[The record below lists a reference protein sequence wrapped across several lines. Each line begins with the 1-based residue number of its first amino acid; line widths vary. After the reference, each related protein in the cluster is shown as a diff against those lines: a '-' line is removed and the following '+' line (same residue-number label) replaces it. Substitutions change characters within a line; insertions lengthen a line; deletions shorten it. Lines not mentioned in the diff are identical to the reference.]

1 MVSRWLIQSTQ
12 IVAHSVEQPEVI
24 IYISDGSIVMGTFAL
39 RMVNVVSAFLSRI
52 DTARVNSQ
60 ETRDSSIQTMRRI
73 VGSALLVGIGYYVG
87 TRVGFYLTPHGQ
99 PNSTFWPPNAILLA
113 GLLLAQRRVWWVL
126 LLAVLPAHLIA
137 QLQTGV
143 PVWTA
148 IGWFITNTSEALIGA
163 FLITRFTPGK
173 IFDSARG
180 VINFV
185 FFGVVIAP
193 LVTSFLDAAAV
204 VITGWGHGYWPL
216 GTERF
221 WTNALAEL
229 TVVPTIVVCGSNGT
243 SWIREASVARWC
255 EAALLVVGTVSV
267 TALVFGLRPAVSP
280 ATTPALLYA
289 PFLLLLWAAVRFGSG
304 GMSACLLCIAL
315 ISVWYVMQGT
325 EPFSS
330 ASMRQNVLSLQ
341 ILFCL
346 VAVPLLF
353 LSALMSEAR
362 RTQDSLRNI
371 SGSLINA
378 QEQERH
384 RIARE
389 LHDDLGQQLAL
400 ASVQIHGLMAESDAS
415 LKPNLANLCDQIS
428 AISNT
433 MREIS
438 HGLYPSQ
445 LEYLGL
451 ASAVRRLCHEIGHGK
466 QISIQLAVSD
476 VPHLQPSI
484 SLCLYRVTQEALHNV
499 MRHSLANTVQVELEA
514 DDQRILLRITDDGVG
529 FDLTRQTEGLGL
541 HSMRQ
546 RVRSVG
552 GTIEIVSAP
561 KTGTRIEVLVN
572 LRQGGPNAF
581 FALPRSSRQIGSEH
595 G

>member
-1 MVSRWLIQSTQ
+1 MVKA
-12 IVAHSVEQPEVI
+12 VSV
-24 IYISDGSIVMGTFAL
+24 S
-39 RMVNVVSAFLSRI
+39 VSLLSRT
-52 DTARVNSQ
+52 DTARVNW
-60 ETRDSSIQTMRRI
+60 EGTRDSSVSARRVMRI

-113 GLLLAQRRVWWVL
+113 GLLLAHRRVWWVFV
-126 LLAVLPAHLIA
+126 LAVLPAHLLA

-163 FLITRFTPGK
+163 FLITRFTRGK

-180 VINFV
+180 VINFMV
-185 FFGVVIAP
+185 FGVVIAP

-204 VITGWGHGYWPL
+204 VVTGWGHGYWPL

-229 TVVPTIVVCGSNGT
+229 TVVPTIVICGSNGV

-255 EAALLVVGTVSV
+255 EAALLALGSVSV
-267 TALVFGLRPAVSP
+267 TALVFGLRPVSP
-280 ATTPALLYA
+280 ATIPALLYA
-289 PFLLLLWAAVRFGSG
+289 PLLLLLWATVRFGSG
-304 GMSACLLCIAL
+304 GMSLCLLCIAL
-315 ISVWYVMQGT
+315 ISIWHVMHGT

-330 ASMRQNVLSLQ
+330 ASMPENVLSLQ
-341 ILFCL
+341 ILFCMF
-346 VAVPLLF
+346 AVPLLF
-353 LSALMSEAR
+353 LSALMHEAR
-362 RTQDSLRNI
+362 HTEDSLRKI

-400 ASVQIHGLMAESDAS
+400 ASAQIDGLIEESDAS
-415 LKPNLANLCDQIS
+415 LKSNLADLSDQIS
-428 AISNT
+428 TISNT
-433 MREIS
+433 TREIS

-451 ASAVRRLCHEIGHGK
+451 ASAVRRVCHEIGHGK
-466 QISIQLAVSD
+466 QISIQLAVND
-476 VPHLQPSI
+476 LPHLQPSI

-499 MRHSLANTVQVELEA
+499 IRHSLANTVQVELGG
-514 DDQRILLRITDDGVG
+514 DDQRVLLRITDDGVG
-529 FDLTRQTEGLGL
+529 FDLSRQTEGLGL
-541 HSMRQ
+541 HSMRE
-546 RVRSVG
+546 RIRSVG

-561 KTGTRIEVLVN
+561 KNGTRIEVQVN
-572 LRQGGPNAF
+572 FRQGGPE
-581 FALPRSSRQIGSEH
+581 GSLSA
-595 G
+595 